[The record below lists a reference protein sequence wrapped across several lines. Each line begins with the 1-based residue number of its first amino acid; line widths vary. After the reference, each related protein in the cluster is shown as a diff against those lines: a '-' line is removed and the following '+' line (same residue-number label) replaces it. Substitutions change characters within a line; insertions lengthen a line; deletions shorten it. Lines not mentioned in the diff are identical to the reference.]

1 MKNLLS
7 ITALMFYVCITSCT
21 SSPEENAKY
30 SIKSFMKVNL
40 KIQNNYEPI
49 SFSAIETLAIPDTM
63 TNNRI
68 SYFKIKHNY
77 SVMNDLKEKVNM
89 NVEFYLDKDYR
100 VNGAN
105 VDDLTRNE

>member
-1 MKNLLS
+1 MKKLLA
-7 ITALMFYVCITSCT
+7 ITALMLYLCVTSCT
-21 SSPEENAKY
+21 TSPEDNAKY
-30 SIKSFMKVNL
+30 SIQSFMKVNL
-40 KIQNNYEPI
+40 KTQNNYEPI
-49 SFSAIETLAIPDTM
+49 SFSAIETLATPDTM